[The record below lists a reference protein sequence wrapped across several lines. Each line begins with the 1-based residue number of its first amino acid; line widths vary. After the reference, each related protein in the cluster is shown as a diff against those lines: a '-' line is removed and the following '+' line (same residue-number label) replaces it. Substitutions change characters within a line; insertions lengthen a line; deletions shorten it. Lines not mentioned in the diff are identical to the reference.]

1 MKLAYITNARIPSER
16 ANAMQTVQ
24 MCAAFAGADT
34 QVTLYYPNRRTLRQF
49 KDKDVWT
56 YYNVPHNFDLCP
68 VPCVDW
74 FHRTGGRMVLERL
87 VFFLQTTTFAVSL
100 LNTLR
105 RSGADLYYARDPFV
119 LALLAIAMPSTRKQM
134 LFEMHSFP
142 ASNLGRRLH
151 RWMLSRIGGV
161 VTITNGLRERLL
173 ALGISDK
180 HILVAPDGVDLG
192 RYQNLTRE
200 GSRLRLRLDVNETLA
215 VYTGHL
221 YAWKGADVFA
231 RAVARVEGMRGLLV
245 GGTEGDTQRMR
256 RLVAD
261 SGWRNVEV
269 VGYVSPDQIP
279 YYQTAADILVLP
291 NSAKA
296 EISSAYTSPLKLF
309 EYMAAERPIVASD
322 LPSLREVLNEENS
335 VLVPAD
341 DADVLA
347 AALRRLQ
354 ADPALSHRLAR
365 RARQDVDA
373 YSWAARAARVAE
385 FAGGHD

>member
-24 MCAAFAGADT
+24 MCAAFATAGA
-34 QVTLYYPNRRTLRQF
+34 QVTLYYPKRRNLPQF
-49 KDKDVWT
+49 DGKDVWT
-56 YYNVPHNFDLCP
+56 YYNVPHNFEVCA
-68 VPCVDW
+68 VPCIDW
-74 FHRTGGRMVLERL
+74 FHLTGGRMVLERL

-100 LNTLR
+100 LSTLR
-105 RSGADLYYARDPFV
+105 RSGTDLYYARDPFV
-119 LALLAIAMPSTRKQM
+119 LALLAIAMASTRKRM

-142 ASNLGRRLH
+142 ASGLGRRLH

-161 VTITNGLRERLL
+161 VAITNGLRERLL
-173 ALGISDK
+173 AVGIQDK
-180 HILVAPDGVDLG
+180 RVLVAPDGVDLS

-200 GSRLRLRLDVNETLA
+200 GSRLRLGLDVNETLA

-221 YAWKGADVFA
+221 YTWKGADVFA

-261 SGWRNVEV
+261 NGWRNVEV

-291 NSAKA
+291 NSAKT

-309 EYMAAERPIVASD
+309 EYMAAERPIIASD
-322 LPSLREVLNEENS
+322 LPSLREVLNEGNAI
-335 VLVPAD
+335 LVSPD
-341 DADVLA
+341 DADALA
-347 AALRRLQ
+347 AALHRLQ
-354 ADPALSHRLAR
+354 ADPALGRRLAQ
-365 RARQDVDA
+365 RARQDVEA
-373 YSWAARAARVAE
+373 HSWAARAARVLE